1 MTMLTPD
8 RFSVQALAAL
18 QRSAQIAARARAPLI
33 ASSHLMASVLQQK
46 DGDAYGVL
54 AALGHDP
61 AAMAK
66 RLADLF
72 GSRQIV
78 MWRDAKSDAAQSRL
92 DPSMQNAIATTFAEA
107 QAVGSP
113 FATTRDLLV
122 GTLDHPDHELA
133 ELLAE
138 WQIDRN
144 AVSQAPVSVYERGT
158 TAVAEEQQHAREVR
172 KRNRWRISPVF
183 LGLVAAMAASGAWLY
198 FQEDAHP
205 IIVFVF
211 VTLGWIVSLALHE
224 FGHALAAYWGGDHSV
239 DERGYLTL
247 NPLKYT
253 HPLLSIVMPV
263 IFLLLGGIG
272 LPGGAVYVNLGAIR
286 SRWMQSTVSAAG
298 PAANA
303 IFAALLA
310 LPFLLNGD
318 GVFYMERPIFWASIA
333 LLVFLQITAI
343 ILNLIPIPGLDGF
356 GIIAPWLPLSVHR
369 MLAPVYS
376 FGFMLLIFLFWY
388 VDAFRSFFWTAVW
401 ILILQLNIFPG
412 LVEFGFNMYRFWMP

>member
-1 MTMLTPD
+1 
-8 RFSVQALAAL
+8 
-18 QRSAQIAARARAPLI
+18 
-33 ASSHLMASVLQQK
+33 
-46 DGDAYGVL
+46 
-54 AALGHDP
+54 
-61 AAMAK
+61 
-66 RLADLF
+66 
-72 GSRQIV
+72 
-78 MWRDAKSDAAQSRL
+78 
-92 DPSMQNAIATTFAEA
+92 
-107 QAVGSP
+107 
-113 FATTRDLLV
+113 
-122 GTLDHPDHELA
+122 
-133 ELLAE
+133 
-138 WQIDRN
+138 
-144 AVSQAPVSVYERGT
+144 
-158 TAVAEEQQHAREVR
+158 
-172 KRNRWRISPVF
+172 
-183 LGLVAAMAASGAWLY
+183 
-198 FQEDAHP
+198 
-205 IIVFVF
+205 
-211 VTLGWIVSLALHE
+211 
-224 FGHALAAYWGGDHSV
+224 
-239 DERGYLTL
+239 
-247 NPLKYT
+247 
-253 HPLLSIVMPV
+253 MPV

-388 VDAFRSFFWTAVW
+388 VDAFSSFFWTAVW